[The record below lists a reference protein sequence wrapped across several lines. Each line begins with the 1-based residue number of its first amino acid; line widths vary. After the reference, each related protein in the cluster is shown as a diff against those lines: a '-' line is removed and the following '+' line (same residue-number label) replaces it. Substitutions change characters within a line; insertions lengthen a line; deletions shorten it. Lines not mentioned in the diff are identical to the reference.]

1 MPEAYSNEQAVER
14 HLSASGRR
22 LFKRCPWAYS
32 MRYVQGLQPIASI
45 SVPLLFGSLVH
56 SALENWYI
64 PGRER
69 GVPPW
74 ETFQDGFQK
83 AAVEPENAAL
93 FPTEEDYQ
101 SNLDLGVDILRGYV
115 EHYGEE
121 PHLEV
126 LRPEVEFSVPLKY
139 PTVDSSEDRR
149 AINGFLDLTY
159 RDHANS
165 GTLHIMEHKTA
176 KSLGNSNQFLPLDE
190 QASLYLVVATQTLR
204 DIGLIGPKEVVHNM
218 VYNYLQKTMSDP
230 RPRNEDGLVC
240 NKPKKENYIASLLA
254 AGVEL
259 EALEKISVKD
269 LTKLAEDAKLAV
281 FGDPSA
287 VQPAPRFTRKLVAR
301 NTREMRAQVRRLR
314 QDLMLVDA
322 VERELIPVTKN
333 PTRDCGFCEFSQLCI
348 LDEQGSLDLDGE
360 LVRRSYTRRS

>member
-1 MPEAYSNEQAVER
+1 MPEAYSSEAEK

-22 LFKRCPWAYS
+22 LFKKCPWAYT
-32 MRYVQGLQPIASI
+32 MRYVHGLQPIASV

-56 SALENWYI
+56 EALEGWYI

-74 ETFQDGFQK
+74 DTFEKSFQK
-83 AAVEPENAAL
+83 AAVEPENSAL

-101 SNLDLGVDILRGYV
+101 SNLDLGVDMLRGYM

-126 LRPEVEFSVPLKY
+126 IRPEVEFTVPLKY
-139 PTVDSSEDRR
+139 RTIDADEDRR
-149 AINGFLDLTY
+149 TINGFLDLTY
-159 RDHANS
+159 RDHSAG

-176 KSLGNSNQFLPLDE
+176 KSLSNSNQFLPLDE

-204 DIGLIGPKEVVHNM
+204 DMELIGPKETVHNM
-218 VYNYLQKTMSDP
+218 VYNYLQKTMSDQ
-230 RPRNEDGLVC
+230 RPRNKDGLVC
-240 NKPKKENYIASLLA
+240 NKPKKEHYIAALLE

-259 EALEKISVKD
+259 EAPEKISAKD

-287 VQPAPRFTRKLVAR
+287 VQPAPRFARKLVAR
-301 NTREMRAQVRRLR
+301 NTREMRSHVRRLR
-314 QDLMLVDA
+314 EDLMMVDA
-322 VERELIPVTKN
+322 VERDLIPVTKN
-333 PTRDCGFCEFSQLCI
+333 PTRDCGFCEFAQLCI

-360 LVRRSYTRRS
+360 LVRRSYQRRS